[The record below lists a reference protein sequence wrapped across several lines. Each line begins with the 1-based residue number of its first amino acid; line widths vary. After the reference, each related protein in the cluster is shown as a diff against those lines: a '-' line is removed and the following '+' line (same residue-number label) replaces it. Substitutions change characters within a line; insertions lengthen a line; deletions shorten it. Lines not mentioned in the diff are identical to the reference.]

1 MPPAQLSINPD
12 CGLAR
17 LPRYLGFAKL
27 KAMVAGTRIVR
38 AELGAC

>member
-1 MPPAQLSINPD
+1 VLNPD

-27 KAMVAGTRIVR
+27 RALVEGTRRVR
-38 AELGAC
+38 EELGGRAG